1 MITTWSKL
9 WPFLGKM
16 NISFS
21 LTIMQA
27 WAIKI
32 CPVSCSVLLTTI
44 FWALFWLHE
53 VFNQFFFHVSD
64 KIVPYCNI
72 MVHIKLKLCPTRKG
86 LQKDLL
92 PVGMCNFHGFCCPLH
107 RLTYLGKVKKAP
119 CKNNKKKL
127 IIIALALIFLFCMH
141 YEEIPILLHQ
151 ESSYSNLQIFS

>member
-1 MITTWSKL
+1 MR
-9 WPFLGKM
+9 
-16 NISFS
+16 S
-21 LTIMQA
+21 LI
-27 WAIKI
+27 
-32 CPVSCSVLLTTI
+32 
-44 FWALFWLHE
+44 
-53 VFNQFFFHVSD
+53 NFFHVSD

-151 ESSYSNLQIFS
+151 ESSYSNLQIFSLWLRLFQNRSYLRVKQNSIEFFTCISP